1 MAKFYGVIGF
11 AKTEQT
17 TPGVWEHV
25 VTEKEYF
32 GELIRNVR
40 NLQTNSEIHDNI
52 NIANE
57 ISILSDPYANENFH
71 SMLYIVYM
79 GSKWKIIKVEVQYPR
94 LVLTIGGVYNE

>member
-11 AKTEQT
+11 AKTERT
-17 TPGVWEHV
+17 SPGVWEQV
-25 VTEKEYF
+25 ITEKNYF
-32 GELIRNVR
+32 GELVRNVR

-79 GSKWKIIKVEVQYPR
+79 GNKWKIIKVEVQYPR
-94 LVLTIGGVYNE
+94 LILTIGGVYNG